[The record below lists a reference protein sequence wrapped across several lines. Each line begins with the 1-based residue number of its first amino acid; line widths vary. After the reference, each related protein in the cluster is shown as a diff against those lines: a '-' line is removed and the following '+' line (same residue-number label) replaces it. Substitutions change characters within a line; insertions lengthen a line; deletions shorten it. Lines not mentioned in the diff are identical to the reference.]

1 MMLSF
6 SRLGSRQLVKNSQLF
21 STLSAHTKNS
31 NAPLLERARN
41 VWPDP
46 EYQLIGTPLNIPA
59 RTVPES
65 ALRWK
70 MTASF
75 INASVIVYPH
85 LKVNPAD
92 AKVILLVSNAEF
104 CSFRRLCLVLG

>member
-1 MMLSF
+1 MLAFRRIAASQV
-6 SRLGSRQLVKNSQLF
+6 GKNSRWF
-21 STLSAHTKNS
+21 SFHEHTVNS

-46 EYQLIGTPLNIPA
+46 DYQLIGTKLDIPA

-65 ALRWK
+65 ALRWG

-75 INASVIVYPH
+75 TNANVIVYPH
-85 LKVNPAD
+85 LKINPAD
-92 AKVILLVSNAEF
+92 VKVIMKV
-104 CSFRRLCLVLG
+104 RVLR